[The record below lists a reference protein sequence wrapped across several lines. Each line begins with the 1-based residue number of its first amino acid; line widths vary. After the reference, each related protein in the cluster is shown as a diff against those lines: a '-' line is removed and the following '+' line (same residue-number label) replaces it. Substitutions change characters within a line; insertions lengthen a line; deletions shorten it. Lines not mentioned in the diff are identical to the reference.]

1 MRNRVFVYLAVFVM
15 MLFVG
20 GTNSFAADM
29 KSKNEI
35 IYTELSPQGNNGVYG
50 SAAAKVDTDL
60 TLQEIL
66 TYAIEDEYIARASY
80 ALVIEKF
87 GEQTPFI
94 DIVKA
99 EGIHINAV
107 KLLFPKYDFPVPAD
121 NSKNYI
127 KAPASIKESLE
138 MAKQIEIDN
147 VAMYEKFLKQDIP
160 NDVREIFLGLKSA
173 SQEHLKAFQN
183 ALKLQ

>member
-1 MRNRVFVYLAVFVM
+1 MRNKLFVYLAVFMM
-15 MLFVG
+15 MLFAG
-20 GTNSFAADM
+20 GTNCYAADM
-29 KSKNEI
+29 KSKMEI
-35 IYTELSPQGNNGVYG
+35 IYTELFPQGSNNVYG
-50 SAAAKVDTDL
+50 AKAAKVDNDL

-66 TYAIEDEYIARASY
+66 TYAIEDEYLARASY

-107 KLLFPKYDFPVPAD
+107 KLLFPRYDLPVPAD
-121 NSKNYI
+121 TSKNHI
-127 KAPASIKESLE
+127 KAPTSIKESLE
-138 MAKQIEIDN
+138 MAEQIEIDN

-173 SQEHLKAFQN
+173 SQEHLKAFQS
-183 ALKLQ
+183 ALKS